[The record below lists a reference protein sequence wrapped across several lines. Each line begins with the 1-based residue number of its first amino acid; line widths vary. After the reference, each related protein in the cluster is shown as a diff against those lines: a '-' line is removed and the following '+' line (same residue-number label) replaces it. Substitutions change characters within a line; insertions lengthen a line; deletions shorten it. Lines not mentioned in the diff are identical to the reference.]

1 MSGQGSRV
9 LGTAVHVRSWRLA
22 VISANA
28 WFAAAAD
35 GCLRGW
41 FLVSR
46 ADIAEASDLN
56 ATYSLDLSDVQRMV
70 RL

>member
-1 MSGQGSRV
+1 MSDHGSRV
-9 LGTAVHVRSWRLA
+9 LGVAVHVRSWRLA

-28 WFAAAAD
+28 WFTAVAD
-35 GCLRGW
+35 GCLRG
-41 FLVSR
+41 FPVSR

-56 ATYSLDLSDVQRMV
+56 ATYSLDLSDVQGMV

>member
-1 MSGQGSRV
+1 MV
-9 LGTAVHVRSWRLA
+9 PVRSWRLA

-28 WFAAAAD
+28 WFTAAAAD

-56 ATYSLDLSDVQRMV
+56 ATYSLDLSDVQVMV

>member
-1 MSGQGSRV
+1 M
-9 LGTAVHVRSWRLA
+9 
-22 VISANA
+22 ISANA
-28 WFAAAAD
+28 WFTAAD

-46 ADIAEASDLN
+46 ADIAKASDLN
-56 ATYSLDLSDVQRMV
+56 ATYSLDLSDVQGMV